1 MARTLPLMLSY
12 YHLQAPFVNESYTQ
26 SSCRKTC
33 GILLSCQESKTKTRA
48 LCLLCANTLHAKC
61 QSLTTFI
68 VTSRSREHST
78 RPCSLR
84 SSILETKSNS
94 FAVKNALGYPIPPH
108 IAVRSYPSNCPNSS
122 SDSGARS
129 TTNRRIS
136 LKTLTFY
143 KSSSMIP
150 SLLINQIEKGIFP
163 VNAVPC
169 PLRAMTSPWAL
180 HYLQ

>member
-68 VTSRSREHST
+68 VTSRSLRTQHSSLLVKIFYP
-78 RPCSLR
+78 RNKIEFICSK
-84 SSILETKSNS
+84 ECT
-94 FAVKNALGYPIPPH
+94 GIPDPT
-108 IAVRSYPSNCPNSS
+108 RSYPSNCPNSS

-150 SLLINQIEKGIFP
+150 SLLTTKLKKVFFQSMQY
-163 VNAVPC
+163 
-169 PLRAMTSPWAL
+169 RARCVR
-180 HYLQ
+180 

>member
-33 GILLSCQESKTKTRA
+33 GILLSCQESKQKRERSVFFVQIHYMQSVN
-48 LCLLCANTLHAKC
+48 LLLH
-61 QSLTTFI
+61 LL
-68 VTSRSREHST
+68 SRPTPCEHST

-94 FAVKNALGYPIPPH
+94 FAVKNALGHPIPPH

-150 SLLINQIEKGIFP
+150 SLLTTKLKKVFFQSMQY
-163 VNAVPC
+163 
-169 PLRAMTSPWAL
+169 RACCVR
-180 HYLQ
+180 

>member
-1 MARTLPLMLSY
+1 MKVIPKVPAGKLAESFYLARKAKQKRERSVF
-12 YHLQAPFVNESYTQ
+12 FVQIHYMQ
-26 SSCRKTC
+26 SVNLLLH
-33 GILLSCQESKTKTRA
+33 LLSRPAPC
-48 LCLLCANTLHAKC
+48 
-61 QSLTTFI
+61 
-68 VTSRSREHST
+68 EHST

-129 TTNRRIS
+129 STNRRIS

-150 SLLINQIEKGIFP
+150 SLLTTKLKKVFFQSMQY
-163 VNAVPC
+163 
-169 PLRAMTSPWAL
+169 RARCVR
-180 HYLQ
+180 

>member
-61 QSLTTFI
+61 HLL
-68 VTSRSREHST
+68 SRPAPCEHST

-150 SLLINQIEKGIFP
+150 SLLTTKLKKVFFQSMQY
-163 VNAVPC
+163 
-169 PLRAMTSPWAL
+169 RARCVR
-180 HYLQ
+180 